1 MTQFKYT
8 LDGRENMGIVSISS
22 QDFADIASTQLDLI
36 NQGCIITGIDYGRS
50 NYTYLYIERKSKI
63 NERGHQ
69 QSSAISQNA

>member
-8 LDGRENMGIVSISS
+8 LDGRENIGIVSIPS

-36 NQGCIITGIDYGRS
+36 NQGWIITGIDYGRS

-63 NERGHQ
+63 SER
-69 QSSAISQNA
+69 

>member
-8 LDGRENMGIVSISS
+8 LDGRENVSIVSISS

-36 NQGCIITGIDYGRS
+36 NQGWIITGIDYGRS

-63 NERGHQ
+63 KEL
-69 QSSAISQNA
+69 

>member
-8 LDGRENMGIVSISS
+8 LDGRENIGIVSIPS

-36 NQGCIITGIDYGRS
+36 NQGWIITGIDYGRS

-63 NERGHQ
+63 KEH
-69 QSSAISQNA
+69 

>member
-8 LDGRENMGIVSISS
+8 LDGRENIGIVSIPS

-36 NQGCIITGIDYGRS
+36 NQGWIITGIDYGRS

-63 NERGHQ
+63 KEL
-69 QSSAISQNA
+69 

>member
-8 LDGRENMGIVSISS
+8 LDGRENMGIVSIPS
-22 QDFADIASTQLDLI
+22 QDFEDIASTQLDLI

-50 NYTYLYIERKSKI
+50 NYTYLYIERKSNI

-69 QSSAISQNA
+69 QSSATSQNA

>member
-8 LDGRENMGIVSISS
+8 LDGRENIGIVSIPS

-36 NQGCIITGIDYGRS
+36 NQGWIITGIDYGRS

-63 NERGHQ
+63 KER
-69 QSSAISQNA
+69 

>member
-8 LDGRENMGIVSISS
+8 LDGRENIGIVCIPS

-36 NQGCIITGIDYGRS
+36 NQGWIITGIDYGRS

-63 NERGHQ
+63 KEL
-69 QSSAISQNA
+69 